1 MPIKHHQCQLT
12 KVSAFLFKKQKSSH
26 GAKVDVNQQ
35 KIVNINPRTLEEYF
49 YESCIIPEGDDIDDE
64 DFRIRINF
72 KLFEKPAFTD
82 KEHLEVTKDRA
93 NAWAVQLDTKVKP
106 VNNSTP
112 STGKVDTR
120 RLEYFSEVDSLRY
133 LLRHPLMTSF
143 LEMELNSLKIRYFL
157 DFLLYLI
164 FVTFLF
170 THLGNR
176 YGVFEGNVFIMKR
189 NFFPTWKKRNL
200 FLSKVQPAS
209 DYQPLVHWPLGFP
222 KPSRCKFKN

>member
-1 MPIKHHQCQLT
+1 MSIDPSSVLHFSL
-12 KVSAFLFKKQKSSH
+12 KKNFSH

-35 KIVNINPRTLEEYF
+35 KVVNINPRTLEEYF

-93 NAWAVQLDTKVKP
+93 NAWTVQLDTKVKP
-106 VNNSTP
+106 SENSIP

-176 YGVFEGNVFIMKR
+176 YGVFEGKSIHPENFKKNSIFFLFLKR
-189 NFFPTWKKRNL
+189 N
-200 FLSKVQPAS
+200 
-209 DYQPLVHWPLGFP
+209 
-222 KPSRCKFKN
+222 

>member
-12 KVSAFLFKKQKSSH
+12 LCSAFLFKKNSH

-35 KIVNINPRTLEEYF
+35 RAVNINPRTLEEYF

-93 NAWAVQLDTKVKP
+93 NAWTVQLDTKVQP
-106 VNNSTP
+106 STSNTIP

-170 THLGNR
+170 IHLGNR
-176 YGVFEGNVFIMKR
+176 YGVFAGKLI
-189 NFFPTWKKRNL
+189 
-200 FLSKVQPAS
+200 
-209 DYQPLVHWPLGFP
+209 
-222 KPSRCKFKN
+222 